1 MSDACELWL
10 WRHPRPLA
18 VTGRCIGRTDVSV
31 DRRRAKRLAHRLRR
45 HARREGLAR
54 EVWTSPLTR
63 CAAVGRWLRR
73 WGWRHHVDARLLEMD
88 FGSWD
93 GRPWSHIGVTEFA
106 AWEADFAG
114 HAPGG
119 GESLAA
125 LRERVRA
132 FIADRRPPDDAR
144 DVAGAES
151 TAVARGPKAA
161 ARLLVAHAGWINAL
175 TFVSTELPE
184 ASHWPAPLRYGGVAH
199 WSAARGLL
207 RLGTMLHRSGRSAV
221 PVST

>member
-1 MSDACELWL
+1 MSDAGELWL
-10 WRHPRPLA
+10 WRHPCPFDVA
-18 VTGRCIGRTDVSV
+18 GRCIGRTDVSV

-73 WGWRHHVDARLLEMD
+73 WGWRHHVDVRLLEMD

-93 GRPWSHIGVTEFA
+93 GEPWLRIGAAEFA

-132 FIADRRPPDDAR
+132 FIAR
-144 DVAGAES
+144 DVAGADS

-175 TFVSTELPE
+175 AFVSTELPE
-184 ASHWPAPLRYGGVAH
+184 ASRWPAPLCYGGLAH

-207 RLGTMLHRSGRSAV
+207 RIGTMLHRSGRSAV
-221 PVST
+221 PVSN

>member
-1 MSDACELWL
+1 
-10 WRHPRPLA
+10 
-18 VTGRCIGRTDVSV
+18 
-31 DRRRAKRLAHRLRR
+31 
-45 HARREGLAR
+45 
-54 EVWTSPLTR
+54 
-63 CAAVGRWLRR
+63 
-73 WGWRHHVDARLLEMD
+73 MD

-93 GRPWSHIGVTEFA
+93 GEPWSHIGAAEFA

-132 FIADRRPPDDAR
+132 FIAHDA
-144 DVAGAES
+144 AGAES

-175 TFVSTELPE
+175 TFVNTELPE
-184 ASHWPAPLRYGGVAH
+184 ASHWPAPLCYGGAAH

-207 RLGTMLHRSGRSAV
+207 RIGTMLHRSGRSAV

>member
-1 MSDACELWL
+1 LSDVGELWL
-10 WRHPRPLA
+10 WRHPRPFDVA
-18 VTGRCIGRTDVSV
+18 GRCIGRTDVSV

-45 HARREGLAR
+45 HARRDRLAR
-54 EVWTSPLTR
+54 EVWTSPLMR

-73 WGWRHHVDARLLEMD
+73 WGWRHHVDVRLLEMD

-93 GRPWSHIGVTEFA
+93 GQPWSRIGAAEFA
-106 AWEADFAG
+106 EWERDFAG

-119 GESLAA
+119 GESLAM

-132 FIADRRPPDDAR
+132 FIAD
-144 DVAGAES
+144 AGPN
-151 TAVARGPKAA
+151 GP

-175 TFVSTELPE
+175 AFVTADLPA
-184 ASHWPAPLRYGGVAH
+184 ASHWPAPLRYGSAAH
-199 WSAARGLL
+199 WSATHGLL

-221 PVST
+221 PVSN

>member
-1 MSDACELWL
+1 LSDAAELWL
-10 WRHPRPLA
+10 WRHPRPFDVA
-18 VTGRCIGRTDVSV
+18 GRCIGRTEVSV

-73 WGWRHHVDARLLEMD
+73 WGWRHHVDVRLLEMD

-93 GRPWSHIGVTEFA
+93 GQTWSNIGAAEFA

-114 HAPGG
+114 HPPGG

-132 FIADRRPPDDAR
+132 FIASGPTVPP
-144 DVAGAES
+144 
-151 TAVARGPKAA
+151 
-161 ARLLVAHAGWINAL
+161 RLLVAHAGWINAL
-175 TFVSTELPE
+175 TFVSTELPA
-184 ASHWPAPLRYGGVAH
+184 ASHWPAPLRYGGAAH

-221 PVST
+221 PVSN

>member
-1 MSDACELWL
+1 MSEAGELWL
-10 WRHPRPLA
+10 WRHPRPFGVA
-18 VTGRCIGRTDVSV
+18 GRCIGRTDVSV

-54 EVWTSPLTR
+54 EVWTSPLMR

-73 WGWRHHVDARLLEMD
+73 WGWRHHVDVRLLEMD

-93 GRPWSHIGVTEFA
+93 GEPWSHIGAAEFA

-132 FIADRRPPDDAR
+132 FIASDA
-144 DVAGAES
+144 AGAQS
-151 TAVARGPKAA
+151 SAVTAVAIGSNLP

-175 TFVSTELPE
+175 AFVSTHLPK

-199 WSAARGLL
+199 WSAARGLS

-221 PVST
+221 PVSN